1 MNVYGPC
8 ANRVMTAEVSGFQI
22 HGFRGAKTA
31 LDAYFAALDVETGT
45 FQPCGRS
52 SARGSVI
59 AHDPYRKMHN
69 NYPGHDISSH
79 EDFSSY
85 TEFLELDSEYSE
97 LPAFLAKLQSAEHPC
112 FLFYNYYEENDSWN
126 CAFSKAVFYL
136 IRHNWVHSID
146 LLQRTSP
153 PLQENSRV
161 TSGGIPDEHLAAN
174 GISFLNL
181 QRFVHAGKELW
192 FFTRLTPLAYPGLH
206 TQLY

>member
-59 AHDPYRKMHN
+59 AHDPYRKMYN

-97 LPAFLAKLQSAEHPC
+97 LPALVSAMIYSDSVPPTLSAPFILPGMLGGAAGGFLLDRINVKWLKKIFALMVIWAGIC
-112 FLFYNYYEENDSWN
+112 FM
-126 CAFSKAVFYL
+126 K
-136 IRHNWVHSID
+136 
-146 LLQRTSP
+146 
-153 PLQENSRV
+153 
-161 TSGGIPDEHLAAN
+161 
-174 GISFLNL
+174 
-181 QRFVHAGKELW
+181 
-192 FFTRLTPLAYPGLH
+192 
-206 TQLY
+206 